1 MKKLKRAYKIEIN
14 PTDDQK
20 SKIHQT
26 IGVSR
31 FIYNFY
37 IAHNK
42 EIYDREGKFVSG
54 MDFSKWLNNE
64 YIPNNKDMKWIKEVS
79 SKVLS
84 KYFPRGP
91 SDSFF
96 PHIAAKPCTEGL
108 LSIFIVYFPIL
119 CAIKF
124 PP

>member
-42 EIYDREGKFVSG
+42 EVYEKEGKFVNG
-54 MDFSKWLNNE
+54 MDFSKC
-64 YIPNNKDMKWIKEVS
+64 Y
-79 SKVLS
+79 S
-84 KYFPRGP
+84 KYGQIYPYR
-91 SDSFF
+91 DYSFF
-96 PHIAAKPCTEGL
+96 IEPRLA
-108 LSIFIVYFPIL
+108 
-119 CAIKF
+119 
-124 PP
+124 